1 MRFSGHDTFHCKEQ
15 WLLKGLQ
22 LIENEGNKTESFKDL
37 SAIPKLGVGKNMV
50 RSILHWLKSFGV
62 INNNNEISKI
72 GNLIFLV
79 NKLDPYLENE
89 GTLWLLQYYLCK
101 TNYASIYRLIFSD
114 FFSDKATLEFSESQI
129 LKFLERVILKNNLR
143 AVTETTLKSDFKVF
157 IKTYVLPTKNEKTAE
172 NDFNSPLIS
181 LSIISDT
188 KRKNNLNQNVYRINR
203 IFQDVSVHIFVYC
216 LLVEFKEIKS
226 ISFDNIRTTLGSY
239 LCLSN
244 EGLEALIEEVCTAY
258 NNQFVYKD
266 DAGIRQLQIKELPS
280 DFLIKT
286 LKKHYEI

>member
-1 MRFSGHDTFHCKEQ
+1 
-15 WLLKGLQ
+15 
-22 LIENEGNKTESFKDL
+22 
-37 SAIPKLGVGKNMV
+37 MV

-62 INNNNEISKI
+62 INNNNEISEI
-72 GNLIFLV
+72 GNIIFLV

-101 TNYASIYRLIFSD
+101 TNYATIYKLIFSD

-129 LKFLERVILKNNLR
+129 IKFLEREILKNNLR

-188 KRKNNLNQNVYRINR
+188 KRKNNLNQNVYRVNR
-203 IFQDVSVHIFVYC
+203 IFQDISVHIFVYC
-216 LLVEFKEIKS
+216 LLVEFNEIKS

-244 EGLEALIEEVCTAY
+244 EGLEALIEEVCTTY
-258 NNQFVYKD
+258 NQFVYKD

-280 DFLIKT
+280 DFLINS

>member
-62 INNNNEISKI
+62 INNNNEISEI
-72 GNLIFLV
+72 GNIIFLV

-101 TNYASIYRLIFSD
+101 TNYATIYKLIFSD

-129 LKFLERVILKNNLR
+129 IKFLEREILKNNLR

-188 KRKNNLNQNVYRINR
+188 KRKNNLNQNVYRVNR
-203 IFQDVSVHIFVYC
+203 IFQDISVHIFVYC
-216 LLVEFKEIKS
+216 LLVEFNEIKS

-244 EGLEALIEEVCTAY
+244 EGLEALIEEVCTTY
-258 NNQFVYKD
+258 NQFVYKD

-280 DFLIKT
+280 DFLINS

>member
-62 INNNNEISKI
+62 INNNNEISEI
-72 GNLIFLV
+72 GNLIFLG

-101 TNYASIYRLIFSD
+101 TNYASIYKLIFSD

-129 LKFLERVILKNNLR
+129 LKFLERKILKNNLR
-143 AVTETTLKSDFKVF
+143 AVTKNTLKSDFKVF
-157 IKTYVLPTKNEKTAE
+157 IKTYALPSKNEKTAE

-203 IFQDVSVHIFVYC
+203 VFQDVSVHIFVYC

-244 EGLEALIEEVCTAY
+244 EGLEALIEEVCTTY
-258 NNQFVYKD
+258 NQFVYKD

-280 DFLIKT
+280 DFLINN

>member
-22 LIENEGNKTESFKDL
+22 LIENEGHKTGSFKDL

-62 INNNNEISKI
+62 INNNNEISEI
-72 GNLIFLV
+72 GNLIFLG

-89 GTLWLLQYYLCK
+89 GTLWLLQYDLCK
-101 TNYASIYRLIFSD
+101 TNYASIYKLIFSD

-129 LKFLERVILKNNLR
+129 LKFLEREILKNNLR
-143 AVTETTLKSDFKVF
+143 AVTENTLKSDFKVF
-157 IKTYVLPTKNEKTAE
+157 IKTYVLPSKNEKTAE

-203 IFQDVSVHIFVYC
+203 VFQDVSVHIFVYC
-216 LLVEFKEIKS
+216 LLIEFKEIKS

-244 EGLEALIEEVCTAY
+244 EGLEALIEEVCTTY
-258 NNQFVYKD
+258 NQFVYKD

-280 DFLIKT
+280 DFLINS

>member
-22 LIENEGNKTESFKDL
+22 LIENEGNKTGSFKDL

-62 INNNNEISKI
+62 INNNNEISEI
-72 GNLIFLV
+72 GNLIFLG

-101 TNYASIYRLIFSD
+101 TNYASIYKLIFSD

-129 LKFLERVILKNNLR
+129 LKFLEREILKNNLR
-143 AVTETTLKSDFKVF
+143 AVTENTLKSDFKVF
-157 IKTYVLPTKNEKTAE
+157 IKTYVLPSKNEKTAE

-203 IFQDVSVHIFVYC
+203 VFQDVSVHIFVYC
-216 LLVEFKEIKS
+216 LLIEFKEIKS

-244 EGLEALIEEVCTAY
+244 EGLEALIEEVCTTY
-258 NNQFVYKD
+258 NQFVYKD

-280 DFLIKT
+280 DFLINS

>member
-22 LIENEGNKTESFKDL
+22 LIKNEGNKTESFKDL

-62 INNNNEISKI
+62 INNNNEISEI

-280 DFLIKT
+280 DFLINS

>member
-62 INNNNEISKI
+62 IDNNNEISEI

-114 FFSDKATLEFSESQI
+114 YFSDKATLEFSESQI
-129 LKFLERVILKNNLR
+129 LKFLEREILKNNLR

-188 KRKNNLNQNVYRINR
+188 KRKNNLNQNVYRVNR

-216 LLVEFKEIKS
+216 LLVEFNEIKS

-244 EGLEALIEEVCTAY
+244 EGLEALIEEVCTTY
-258 NNQFVYKD
+258 NQFVYKD

-280 DFLIKT
+280 DFLINS

>member
-1 MRFSGHDTFHCKEQ
+1 M
-15 WLLKGLQ
+15 
-22 LIENEGNKTESFKDL
+22 
-37 SAIPKLGVGKNMV
+37 
-50 RSILHWLKSFGV
+50 
-62 INNNNEISKI
+62 
-72 GNLIFLV
+72 
-79 NKLDPYLENE
+79 
-89 GTLWLLQYYLCK
+89 
-101 TNYASIYRLIFSD
+101 IFSD
-114 FFSDKATLEFSESQI
+114 YFSDKATLEFSESQI
-129 LKFLERVILKNNLR
+129 LKFLEREILKNNLR
-143 AVTETTLKSDFKVF
+143 AVTENTLKSDFKVF
-157 IKTYVLPTKNEKTAE
+157 IKTYVLPSKNEKTAE

-203 IFQDVSVHIFVYC
+203 VFQDVSVHIFVYC
-216 LLVEFKEIKS
+216 LLIEFKEIKS

-244 EGLEALIEEVCTAY
+244 EGLEALIEEVCTTY
-258 NNQFVYKD
+258 NQFVYKD

>member
-62 INNNNEISKI
+62 VNNNNEISEI

-114 FFSDKATLEFSESQI
+114 FFSVRRWTW
-129 LKFLERVILKNNLR
+129 
-143 AVTETTLKSDFKVF
+143 
-157 IKTYVLPTKNEKTAE
+157 
-172 NDFNSPLIS
+172 
-181 LSIISDT
+181 
-188 KRKNNLNQNVYRINR
+188 
-203 IFQDVSVHIFVYC
+203 
-216 LLVEFKEIKS
+216 
-226 ISFDNIRTTLGSY
+226 G
-239 LCLSN
+239 
-244 EGLEALIEEVCTAY
+244 
-258 NNQFVYKD
+258 
-266 DAGIRQLQIKELPS
+266 
-280 DFLIKT
+280 
-286 LKKHYEI
+286 

>member
-22 LIENEGNKTESFKDL
+22 LIENEGNKTGSFKDL

-62 INNNNEISKI
+62 INNNNEISEI
-72 GNLIFLV
+72 GNLIFLG

-101 TNYASIYRLIFSD
+101 TNYASIYKLIFSD

-129 LKFLERVILKNNLR
+129 LKFLEREILKNNLR
-143 AVTETTLKSDFKVF
+143 AVTENTLKSDFKVF
-157 IKTYVLPTKNEKTAE
+157 IKTYVLPSKNEKTAE

-203 IFQDVSVHIFVYC
+203 VFQDVSVHIFVYC
-216 LLVEFKEIKS
+216 LLIEFKEIKS

-244 EGLEALIEEVCTAY
+244 EGLEALIEEVCTTY
-258 NNQFVYKD
+258 NQFVYKD

>member
-22 LIENEGNKTESFKDL
+22 LIKNEGNKTESFKDL

-62 INNNNEISKI
+62 INNNNEISEI

-129 LKFLERVILKNNLR
+129 IKFLEREILKNNLR

-280 DFLIKT
+280 DFLINS

>member
-22 LIENEGNKTESFKDL
+22 LIENEGNKTGSFKDL

-62 INNNNEISKI
+62 INNNNEISEI
-72 GNLIFLV
+72 GNLIFLG

-101 TNYASIYRLIFSD
+101 TNYASIYKLIFSD

-129 LKFLERVILKNNLR
+129 LKFLEREILKNNLR

-157 IKTYVLPTKNEKTAE
+157 IKTYVLPSKNEKTAE

-203 IFQDVSVHIFVYC
+203 VFQDVSVHIFVYC
-216 LLVEFKEIKS
+216 LLIEFKEIKS

-244 EGLEALIEEVCTAY
+244 EGLEALIEEVCTTY
-258 NNQFVYKD
+258 NQFVYKD

>member
-22 LIENEGNKTESFKDL
+22 LIENEGNKTGSFKDL

-50 RSILHWLKSFGV
+50 RSILHWQKSFGV
-62 INNNNEISKI
+62 INNNNEISEI
-72 GNLIFLV
+72 GNLIFLG

-101 TNYASIYRLIFSD
+101 TNYASIYKLIFSD

-129 LKFLERVILKNNLR
+129 LKFLEREILKNNLR
-143 AVTETTLKSDFKVF
+143 AVTENTLKSDFKVF
-157 IKTYVLPTKNEKTAE
+157 IKTYVLPSKNEKTAE

-203 IFQDVSVHIFVYC
+203 VFQDVSVHIFVYC
-216 LLVEFKEIKS
+216 LLIEFKEIKS

-244 EGLEALIEEVCTAY
+244 EGLEALIEEVCTTY
-258 NNQFVYKD
+258 NQFVYKD